1 MKHVAGF
8 ANSAGTR
15 ITAVALARLQSRR
28 SGVVATEQIRTRAV
42 NMDSLHS
49 GSDTAGA
56 RAFVADKAAAVCDP
70 GHNSLR
76 FRAVRSKRRAI
87 RRAYEPGGQARSRA
101 MTVQILARANS
112 RVG

>member
-28 SGVVATEQIRTRAV
+28 SGVVATEQMRTRAV

-49 GSDTAGA
+49 GSDTAAAGHLSQT
-56 RAFVADKAAAVCDP
+56 RLRLFVIRVTIRCDFVLLEQTACHSP
-70 GHNSLR
+70 
-76 FRAVRSKRRAI
+76 
-87 RRAYEPGGQARSRA
+87 AYEPGGQASSG
-101 MTVQILARANS
+101 L
-112 RVG
+112 

>member
-28 SGVVATEQIRTRAV
+28 SGVVATEQMRTRAV

-56 RAFVADKAAAVCDP
+56 RVSVAERNPGVCDP
-70 GHNSLR
+70 DHYSLR
-76 FRAVRSKRRAI
+76 FRAVRSKQRAI
-87 RRAYEPGGQARSRA
+87 RRAYAPGGQASSG
-101 MTVQILARANS
+101 L
-112 RVG
+112 